1 MVEIEDKRNYSILA
15 AMMSINNVFA
25 VHTVDID
32 EDEEADRP
40 RKSRRWTMHAISSK
54 MNIEPSKTELWIKN
68 LYQVYF
74 RWLENSVIEIEKAA
88 SLSLIFNYLN
98 WTPNYLN
105 EMILRF

>member
-1 MVEIEDKRNYSILA
+1 MVEIEDKRNYSVLS

-40 RKSRRWTMHAISSK
+40 RKNRRWTMHAISGK

-68 LYQVYF
+68 KDEVYF
-74 RWLENSVIEIEKAA
+74 RT
-88 SLSLIFNYLN
+88 LIFRHLN
-98 WTPNYLN
+98 
-105 EMILRF
+105 